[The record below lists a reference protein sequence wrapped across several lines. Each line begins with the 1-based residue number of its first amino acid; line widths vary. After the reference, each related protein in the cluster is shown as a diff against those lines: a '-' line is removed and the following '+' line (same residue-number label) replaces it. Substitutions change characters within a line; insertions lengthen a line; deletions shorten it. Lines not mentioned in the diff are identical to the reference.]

1 LIGSSARPVTVPH
14 VPELELAG
22 LAEVAKVCA
31 VAKRT
36 ALSYTKRPDFPEPLD
51 RLASGPVWRREDVEA
66 WAKAHLPLPQG
77 RPAAAKSPEG
87 RQ

>member
-1 LIGSSARPVTVPH
+1 MSSSDRPVTVSR

-22 LAEVAKVCA
+22 LAEVAEVCR

-36 ALSYTKRPDFPEPLD
+36 ALTYTKRPDFPEPLD
-51 RLASGPVWRREDVEA
+51 RIASGPVWRREDVEA
-66 WAKAHLPLPQG
+66 WAKARLPLPQG
-77 RPAAAKSPEG
+77 RPAAPKSPEG